1 MATIAIT
8 KGYNDPSGFVS
19 GEVITPAKLNSA
31 QSPTAAITFS
41 AAADTDDSTLE
52 VSGGKFRVKDA
63 GVTAAKLA
71 ASLDLASKTVTL
83 PDTSVGQSKLA
94 ANVAG
99 NGPAFRAYGGT
110 TTSLPNNTVTKVN
123 LTSEEFDTNNNFA
136 SSRFTPTVA
145 GYYYISG
152 AVHVSSGALLLN
164 PRLEKNGS
172 NYAFGQAVSGS
183 AVASTVAALI
193 YLNGTTDYVELYVYH
208 NSGGTRT
215 ASDNSFLTYMDG
227 CLVRAA

>member
-1 MATIAIT
+1 MATVT
-8 KGYNDPSGFVS
+8 KGRTFTS
-19 GEVITPAKLNSA
+19 GETVTPAKLNDVVDLA
-31 QSPTAAITFS
+31 TVTDIQTADI
-41 AAADTDDSTLE
+41 ADEQVTTAKIL
-52 VSGGKFRVKDA
+52 DA
-63 GVTAAKLA
+63 NVTTAKIADANVTAAKLA

-83 PDTSVGQSKLA
+83 PDTSVGQSKLG

-164 PRLEKNGS
+164 PRLYKNGS
-172 NYAFGQAVSGS
+172 NYAAGQAVSGS

-208 NSGGTRT
+208 NAGGTRT